1 MSGEIVAKAYSAAS
15 EKVAQAHREAVTRA
29 KVEVDKAKFNALKKL
44 GS

>member
-1 MSGEIVAKAYSAAS
+1 MSEEITEKAYSSAS
-15 EKVAQAHREAVTRA
+15 EKVAQAHRDAVTKA